1 MVSVSKHSYLP
12 GEKTSVMISKC
23 NDTLKIVGKSKAILG
38 EGPVWDEASDT
49 LYWVDIKGKALHV
62 HIPKIDVDRCINL
75 PIEVGAVAP
84 RVGGGLI
91 AATRNGFAF
100 LDPQNGMLDQ
110 IEDPEA
116 EYPNNRFNDGTIDH
130 LGNFIA
136 GTMHDLETEKT
147 GTVYCLESS
156 GGVKP
161 LFGGYVICNGPA
173 FSPDG
178 CTLYFS
184 NSSEREI
191 LAFPYD
197 AGVRDVGK
205 PKLFTKIT
213 EAYGYPDGLAVDQEG
228 CVWCALWDG
237 GGVTRFSPQG
247 DFLQFFALPVPHVTC
262 CAFGGSDYEQLYI
275 TTASWGLSEAQ
286 MQESPLS
293 GSLFVVTPG
302 VRGMPSRAFLG

>member
-1 MVSVSKHSYLP
+1 
-12 GEKTSVMISKC
+12 MIFKC
-23 NDTLKIVGKSKAILG
+23 NDTFKRVGKNMALLG
-38 EGPVWDEASDT
+38 EGPVWDESSGT
-49 LYWVDIKGKALHV
+49 LYWVDIKGRALHA
-62 HIPKIDVDRCINL
+62 HRPGSKIDRRINL
-75 PIEVGAVAP
+75 PIEVSAVAP
-84 RVGGGLI
+84 RMGGGLI

-100 LDPQNGMLDQ
+100 LDPQGGRVNQ

-116 EYPNNRFNDGTIDH
+116 EFLGNRFNDGTVDN

-136 GTMHDLETEKT
+136 GTMHELETAYT
-147 GTVYCLESS
+147 GSVYCLDSQ
-156 GGVKP
+156 GVVKQ
-161 LFGGYVICNGPA
+161 LFGGYIVCNGPA

-197 AGVRDVGK
+197 AGIREVGK
-205 PKLFTKIT
+205 PRLFTKIT
-213 EAYGYPDGLAVDQEG
+213 EASGYPDGLAVDLDG
-228 CVWCALWDG
+228 CVWCAHWDG
-237 GGVTRFSPQG
+237 WGVSRFSPNG
-247 DFLQFFALPVPHVTC
+247 DFLQFFELPIPRVTS

-275 TTASWGLSEAQ
+275 TTASWGLSSAQ

-302 VRGMPSRAFLG
+302 VKGMPSRAFLG

>member
-1 MVSVSKHSYLP
+1 
-12 GEKTSVMISKC
+12 MISKC
-23 NDTLKIVGKSKAILG
+23 NDMFKLVGKSKAILG
-38 EGPVWDEASDT
+38 EGPVWDESSNT
-49 LYWVDIKGKALHV
+49 LYWVDIKGRALHA
-62 HIPKIDVDRCINL
+62 HTPGSNVDRCINL
-75 PIEVGAVAP
+75 PIEVSAVAP

-100 LDPQNGMLDQ
+100 LDPQDGRLDQ

-116 EYPNNRFNDGTIDH
+116 EFPDNRFNDGTVDN

-136 GTMHDLETEKT
+136 GTMHDLERENT
-147 GTVYCLESS
+147 GSVYCLDSE
-156 GGVKP
+156 GAVKP
-161 LFGGYVICNGPA
+161 LFGGYIVCNGPA

-197 AGVRDVGK
+197 AGVPDVGK
-205 PKLFTKIT
+205 PRLFTKIT
-213 EAYGYPDGLAVDQEG
+213 EAHGYPDGLAVDLDG
-228 CVWCALWDG
+228 CVWCAHWDG
-237 GGVTRFSPQG
+237 GGVSRFSPQG
-247 DFLQFFALPVPHVTC
+247 EFLQFFALPIPRVTS

-275 TTASWGLSEAQ
+275 TTASWGLSSVQ
-286 MQESPLS
+286 QQESPLS

-302 VRGMPSRAFLG
+302 VKGMQSRAFLG

>member
-1 MVSVSKHSYLP
+1 
-12 GEKTSVMISKC
+12 MIFKC
-23 NDTLKIVGKSKAILG
+23 NDTFKRVGKNMALLG
-38 EGPVWDEASDT
+38 EGPVWDESSDT
-49 LYWVDIKGKALHV
+49 LYWVDIKGRALHA
-62 HIPKIDVDRCINL
+62 HRPGSKIDRRINL
-75 PIEVGAVAP
+75 PIEVSAVAP
-84 RVGGGLI
+84 RMGGGLI

-100 LDPQNGMLDQ
+100 LDPQGGRVNQ

-116 EYPNNRFNDGTIDH
+116 EFLGNRFNDGTVDN

-136 GTMHDLETEKT
+136 GTMHELETDNT
-147 GTVYCLESS
+147 GSVYCLDSQ
-156 GGVKP
+156 GAVKQ
-161 LFGGYVICNGPA
+161 LFGGYIVCNGPA

-197 AGVRDVGK
+197 AGIREVGK
-205 PKLFTKIT
+205 PRLFTKIT
-213 EAYGYPDGLAVDQEG
+213 EASGYPDGLAVDLDG
-228 CVWCALWDG
+228 CVWCAHWDG
-237 GGVTRFSPQG
+237 WGVSRFSPKG
-247 DFLQFFALPVPHVTC
+247 DFLQFFELPIPRVTS

-275 TTASWGLSEAQ
+275 TTASWGLSSAQ

-302 VRGMPSRAFLG
+302 VKGMPSRAFLG

>member
-1 MVSVSKHSYLP
+1 
-12 GEKTSVMISKC
+12 MIFKC
-23 NDTLKIVGKSKAILG
+23 NDTVKRVGKNTAILG
-38 EGPVWDEASDT
+38 EGPVWDESSDT
-49 LYWVDIKGKALHV
+49 LYWVDIKGRALHA
-62 HIPKIDVDRCINL
+62 HRPGSKIDRSINL
-75 PIEVGAVAP
+75 PIEVSAVAP
-84 RVGGGLI
+84 RMGGGLI

-100 LDPQNGMLDQ
+100 LDPQGGRVNQ

-116 EYPNNRFNDGTIDH
+116 EFLGNRFNDGTVDN

-136 GTMHDLETEKT
+136 GTMHELETDNT
-147 GTVYCLESS
+147 GSVYCLDSQ
-156 GGVKP
+156 GAVKL
-161 LFGGYVICNGPA
+161 LFGGYIVCNGPA

-197 AGVRDVGK
+197 AGIREVGK
-205 PKLFTKIT
+205 PRLFTKIT
-213 EAYGYPDGLAVDQEG
+213 EASGYPDGLAVDLDG
-228 CVWCALWDG
+228 CVWCAHWDG
-237 GGVTRFSPQG
+237 WGVSRFSPSG
-247 DFLQFFALPVPHVTC
+247 DFLQFFELPIPRVTS

-275 TTASWGLSEAQ
+275 TTASWGLSSAQ

-302 VRGMPSRAFLG
+302 VKGMPSRAFLG

>member
-1 MVSVSKHSYLP
+1 M
-12 GEKTSVMISKC
+12 
-23 NDTLKIVGKSKAILG
+23 GKNTAILG
-38 EGPVWDEASDT
+38 EGPVWDESSDT
-49 LYWVDIKGKALHV
+49 LYWVDIKGRALHA
-62 HIPKIDVDRCINL
+62 HRPGSKIDRRINL
-75 PIEVGAVAP
+75 PTEVSAVAP
-84 RVGGGLI
+84 RMGGGLI

-100 LDPQNGMLDQ
+100 LDPQVGKVNQ

-116 EYPNNRFNDGTIDH
+116 EFLGNRFNDGTVDN

-136 GTMHDLETEKT
+136 GTMHELETANT
-147 GTVYCLESS
+147 GSVYCLDSQ
-156 GGVKP
+156 GVVKQ
-161 LFGGYVICNGPA
+161 LFGGYIVCNGPA

-197 AGVRDVGK
+197 AGIREVGK
-205 PKLFTKIT
+205 PRLFTKIT
-213 EAYGYPDGLAVDQEG
+213 EASGYPDGLAVDLDG
-228 CVWCALWDG
+228 CVWCAHWDG
-237 GGVTRFSPQG
+237 WGVSRFSPNG
-247 DFLQFFALPVPHVTC
+247 DFLQFFELPIPRVTS

-275 TTASWGLSEAQ
+275 TTASWGLSSAQ

-302 VRGMPSRAFLG
+302 VKGNAMLHLFNVYS